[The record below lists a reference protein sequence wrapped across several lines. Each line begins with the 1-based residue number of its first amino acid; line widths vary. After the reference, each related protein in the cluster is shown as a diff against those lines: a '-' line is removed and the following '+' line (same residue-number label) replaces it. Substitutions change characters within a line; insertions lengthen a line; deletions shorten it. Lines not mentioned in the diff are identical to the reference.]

1 MLQMNT
7 ENFMQ
12 EEPSQKEIDALI
24 DDAKSHDL
32 GIEFLTNGALGSVAM
47 TFNVHAFV
55 VDAARDQL
63 SKPAVIV
70 KHKNSIK
77 V

>member
-1 MLQMNT
+1 MP
-7 ENFMQ
+7 
-12 EEPSQKEIDALI
+12 EEPSKKEIDALI
-24 DDAKSHDL
+24 HDAKSHDL
-32 GIEFLTNGALGSVAM
+32 GLEFLKNGALGAVAV

-63 SKPAVIV
+63 TKPTVIV
-70 KHKNSIK
+70 EHKNRIR